1 MIFYN
6 LRAMLFITIVEI
18 YQIEQSFP
26 KNSIILFNTY
36 IVQSTDL

>member
-26 KNSIILFNTY
+26 KNSIILFKIY
-36 IVQSTDL
+36 IVRSTDL